1 MIWKLINE
9 RKSTGLKHFN
19 DSKAFV
25 DTYRNIE
32 EYNPNKQRKILTVFG
47 DIIADT
53 HSNKKLNSVVTELF
67 IKIRKLN
74 ISVGFI
80 RQSYFIV

>member
-1 MIWKLINE
+1 MIWKLINK

-25 DTYRNIE
+25 DIYRNIE

-53 HSNKKLNSVVTELF
+53 HSNEKLNSIVTELF

-74 ISVGFI
+74 ISFFFI
-80 RQSYFIV
+80 RQPYFIV